1 MKNKKIVISIS
12 SLFFVIGATFFLS
25 GCLKEKS
32 TITYKMP
39 LEVWGFVDDSEAF
52 TEINKNYKTL
62 APQIQNIEYRKVS
75 SNSEE
80 FEKEL
85 LNAIASGKGPDII
98 FFHSSWLSDHIDK
111 IAAYPQSAQYI
122 NKFSNNFID
131 VASADFIKDNEI
143 YAMPLHSDTLALF
156 YNKDIFNQQAI
167 TKAPETWDEL
177 TRYTQLLTDIDQ
189 NGNFSRSAIALGR
202 SNSPGG
208 VNRASDIFSLLLLQN
223 GVEMNEREGNRI
235 GFDKDNKSLLVL
247 DFYTKFAKN
256 SPFYTWNSKMD
267 YSVDSFR
274 FGRTAMMINYSY
286 MANRLKATDPKLNFG
301 IAPVPQ
307 SDLGNKVNYANY
319 WGMAV
324 VKNKALVPSSPTQ
337 KINYTS
343 EDRIKES
350 WNYIKYITTGTVINK
365 EGQEVMAPL
374 DPTELYLTA
383 TKKPAA
389 RKDLIEKQ
397 KEDPELGV
405 FAVQALTAKTWK
417 RPKDSLVEPILNG
430 MIDSVVSG
438 KLTAREALEI
448 AASRINTLIK

>member
-1 MKNKKIVISIS
+1 MKNKKIIISIS
-12 SLFFVIGATFFLS
+12 SFVFIIGSVFFLS
-25 GCLKEKS
+25 GCLKEKK

-52 TEINKNYKTL
+52 NEVNKNYKTL
-62 APQIQNIEYRKVS
+62 APQIQNIQYRKVS
-75 SNSEE
+75 SNAEE

-98 FFHSSWLSDHIDK
+98 FFHNSWLSDHVDK
-111 IAAYPQSAQYI
+111 IAPYPQSSQYI
-122 NKFSNNFID
+122 NKFNKNFID
-131 VASADFIKDNEI
+131 VASADFVKEGEI

-167 TKAPETWDEL
+167 TKAPATWEEL
-177 TRYTQLLTDIDQ
+177 ARYTQDLTKIDQ

-202 SNSPGG
+202 SNNPGG
-208 VNRASDIFSLLLLQN
+208 VNRASDIFTLLLLQN
-223 GVEMNEREGNRI
+223 GVEMNEKERARV
-235 GFDKDNKSLLVL
+235 GFDKDAKSLQIL

-286 MANRLKATDPKLNFG
+286 MANRLKITDPKLNFEV
-301 IAPVPQ
+301 APVPQ
-307 SDLGNKVNYANY
+307 SDLDNKVNYANY

-324 VKNKALVPSSPTQ
+324 VKNKVLIPSSPTQ

-350 WNYIKYITTGTVINK
+350 WNYIKYVTTGTVINK
-365 EGQEVMAPL
+365 EGQEIMATP

-417 RPKDSLVEPILNG
+417 RPKDSFIEPILNE

-438 KLTAREALEI
+438 KLAAREALEI
-448 AASRINTLIK
+448 AVSRINTLIK